1 MSYQVI
7 HPLDD
12 EPEEKR
18 SIEGRTPIP
27 FWVYALMILQLGTVA
42 AAIVKV
48 AWRR

>member
-18 SIEGRTPIP
+18 SIEVRTPIP
-27 FWVYALMILQLGTVA
+27 FWVYVLMSVQLGAVA
-42 AAIVKV
+42 AAIVKLMV
-48 AWRR
+48 GR